1 MGRDRASGLPPRSDA
16 RSGPSV
22 TPAAGSGEL
31 ADDPRTAFEMR
42 NKTGSDVFSAAS
54 TMAG

>member
-1 MGRDRASGLPPRSDA
+1 MGRDCASGPPAKRT
-16 RSGPSV
+16 RSGLSV

-31 ADDPRTAFEMR
+31 ADDPAHRVRDAQQDR
-42 NKTGSDVFSAAS
+42 SDVLIAAS